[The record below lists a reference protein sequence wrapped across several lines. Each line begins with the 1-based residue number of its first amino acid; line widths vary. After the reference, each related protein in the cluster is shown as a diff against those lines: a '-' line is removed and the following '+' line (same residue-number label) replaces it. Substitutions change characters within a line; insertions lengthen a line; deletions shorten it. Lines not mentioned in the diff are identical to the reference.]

1 MRDAALSFAEVVA
14 VVEIDKGDLMI
25 PKRISGATLYM
36 GAPKG
41 WQPEKDGNCVHLAVR
56 VVEGNIFQ
64 SAWEPTPEELAMLNA
79 GGSMVLSVVGG
90 QPPVMLSV
98 EPVFEDVT

>member
-1 MRDAALSFAEVVA
+1 MRDARLPTAEVVWF
-14 VVEIDKGDLMI
+14 VEIDKGDLMI

-36 GAPKG
+36 GAPKD
-41 WQPEKDGNCVHLAVR
+41 WQLEKDGNCAHLAVR